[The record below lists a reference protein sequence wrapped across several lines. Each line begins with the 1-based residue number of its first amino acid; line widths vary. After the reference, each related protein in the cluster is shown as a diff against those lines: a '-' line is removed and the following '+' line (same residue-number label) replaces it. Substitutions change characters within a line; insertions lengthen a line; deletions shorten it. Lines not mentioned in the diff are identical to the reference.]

1 MLKLKNIKKTFNQE
15 LSADLVKV
23 ALNNIDLEV
32 NKGDFIT
39 IIGGNGSGKTTLLNL
54 ISGVHTA
61 DKGTIL
67 LNNQNISNLREHQRA
82 KFFGR
87 VFQDPLIGTAGNMS
101 VLENLYLANQKGRR
115 RGLKWSFNK
124 ELESTFRELVKELNL
139 NIENNLNQKI
149 GLLSGGQRQAITLLM
164 ATLQR
169 PEILLLDEH
178 TAALDPKTAKKV
190 LDITNEIIIKND
202 LTTLMITHN
211 MRDALNYGNR
221 LLMFKDG
228 NIILD
233 VKDEAKAKLT
243 IKELLLMFEEIA
255 N

>member
-149 GLLSGGQRQAITLLM
+149 ELLSGGQRQAITLLM